1 MTPLGAVA
9 RGALAAAVGT
19 LAMDAVWY
27 RRYRRGGGSSGFR
40 DWEFASG
47 LNDWHEAP
55 APAKVGKRLF
65 EGLFQRELPARYA
78 RLTTNLMHWTYPSSW
93 GALFGLVAGS
103 RRHLSA
109 GAGIPL
115 GPVVFA
121 NAYVVLPA
129 AGLYK
134 PIWKYD
140 LKTIWEDLSAHLV
153 FGTTTGVAFKLLSL
167 VA

>member
-1 MTPLGAVA
+1 MTPLGAVV
-9 RGALAAAVGT
+9 RGAIAAGVGT

-27 RRYRRGGGSSGFR
+27 RRYRRGGGSSSFR
-40 DWEFASG
+40 DWELASG
-47 LNDWHEAP
+47 LSSWDEAP
-55 APAKVGKRLF
+55 APAKAGKRIY
-65 EGLFQRELPARYA
+65 EGFFQRELPASAA
-78 RLTTNLMHWTYPSSW
+78 RLTTNVMHWVYPSTW
-93 GALFGLVAGS
+93 GALFGIVAGS

-115 GPVVFA
+115 GAVVFT

-140 LKTIWEDLSAHLV
+140 LKTIYEDLSAHLV
-153 FGTTTGVAFKLLSL
+153 FGTATGVAFKLLTFIP
-167 VA
+167 